1 MKLEK
6 SSFIPSCQNPSPLP
20 DGRGSHAAEP
30 RASASGLVCVAIL
43 CALAL
48 SAQKLP
54 SYKDLKYPPLKQVK
68 IPDPV
73 EVTLTN
79 GMRVF
84 LLEDHELPVIQ
95 GVALVRTGNLFDP
108 PDKRGLADL
117 TAAVLRSGGTKAK
130 TGDQLDE
137 ELENMAASVE
147 SGMDES
153 SASLSFSGLKENTQ
167 QILQLFKEIVTAPEF
182 RQDKLDLALTQE
194 RSGIARR
201 NDEAS
206 AIPQRELLSL
216 LYGRDTPYG
225 WQVEYEHLNRIH
237 REDLQNFYKR
247 YYFPKNIMLAV
258 YGDFSATQMKDL
270 LEKTF
275 ADWKVDQPPVPK
287 FPEVTAKPAPGIYFV
302 ERPDVTQT
310 FFAIGHLGGD
320 LRDPDFAAL
329 GVAANILGEGFSSR
343 LMSQIRTKLGYAY
356 NIGASWAVEFDHPG
370 TFRIQGS
377 TKSATTVETIQAIGV
392 ELDKL
397 RSQEVSE
404 RELAEAKDAVLNG
417 FVFNFDSPAKT
428 LRRVLR
434 YTYYGYPKSFLFD
447 YQKAVANVTRA
458 DVLRVAKQR
467 FRAENLA
474 IVAVGNSKEFGKPLA
489 ALGKVTALD
498 VSIPEDKVD
507 ASAAPPAKQA
517 SAQSIAQGKQL
528 LARVQQAMGGSDKLA
543 SIKDS
548 VQLLEMAMD
557 PSAGGFK
564 MKQTVQF
571 VAPNHY
577 RQDQELP
584 FGKIIAYTDGATG
597 WLSSPQG
604 VLPMPPEVLKQ
615 AQGELF
621 RRLSGLVLS
630 DRDASR
636 TVSAVDDH
644 TIEISASDGQSIR
657 IEIDASTGLPTKE
670 SYQSPGIGGAPTE
683 VAQTFSD
690 WRETGGFKMPF
701 KSQME
706 QGGKKIADVTVSE
719 YKFNTGLTQ
728 AEIGKRP

>member
-1 MKLEK
+1 MTLQTIRGAGPRPA
-6 SSFIPSCQNPSPLP
+6 SLG
-20 DGRGSHAAEP
+20 DMAGRGHAP
-30 RASASGLVCVAIL
+30 RKLWLVGVTIL
-43 CALAL
+43 CAFSLH
-48 SAQKLP
+48 AQKLP
-54 SYKDLKYPPLKQVK
+54 SYKDLKFPPLKQVK

-73 EVTLTN
+73 EVTLAN

-108 PDKRGLADL
+108 PDKRGLADIMA
-117 TAAVLRSGGTKAK
+117 TVLRSGGTKAK
-130 TGDQLDE
+130 TGDQLDQ

-167 QILQLFKEIVTAPEF
+167 QVLQLFKEIMTGPEF
-182 RQDKLDLALTQE
+182 RQDKLDLTLSQE
-194 RSGIARR
+194 HSGISRR

-206 AIPQRELLSL
+206 AIPQRELLSI

-225 WQVEYEHLNRIH
+225 WEVEHEHLNRIH
-237 REDLQNFYKR
+237 REDLQNFYRR
-247 YYFPKNIMLAV
+247 YYFPKNIMLSV
-258 YGDFSATQMKDL
+258 YGDFSAPAMKDL

-287 FPEVTAKPAPGIYFV
+287 FPDVTAKPAPGIYLV
-302 ERPDVTQT
+302 DRPDVTQT

-377 TKSATTVETIQAIGV
+377 TKSSTTVETIQAIRV

-428 LRRVLR
+428 LRRIMR

-447 YQKAVANVTRA
+447 YQKAVSNVTRA
-458 DVLRVAKQR
+458 DVLRVAKAR
-467 FRAENLA
+467 FRPDDLA
-474 IVAVGNSKEFGKPLA
+474 IVAAGNSKEFGKSLTT
-489 ALGKVTALD
+489 LGKVTTLD
-498 VSIPEDKVD
+498 VSIPEPK
-507 ASAAPPAKQA
+507 AAADNGKDDGKKNQPSP
-517 SAQSIAQGKQL
+517 QSIAQGKQL
-528 LARVQQAMGGSDKLA
+528 LARVQQAMGGADKLA

-548 VQLLEMAMD
+548 VQMLEMSMD
-557 PSAGGFK
+557 PSAGGLK
-564 MKQTVQF
+564 MKQTIRF
-571 VAPNHY
+571 VAPNYY
-577 RQDQELP
+577 RQDQDLP
-584 FGKIIAYTDGATG
+584 FGKVVAYTDGKVG
-597 WLSSPQG
+597 WLANPMQG
-604 VLPMPPEVLKQ
+604 LLPMPPDVLKQ
-615 AQGELF
+615 AQGEMF
-621 RRLSGLVLS
+621 RRLAGLVLS
-630 DRDASR
+630 DRDTSR
-636 TVSAVDDH
+636 TISAVDDH
-644 TIEISASDGQSIR
+644 TIEIATTDGQSVR
-657 IEIDASTGLPTKE
+657 IVLDAATGLPTRE
-670 SYQSPGIGGAPTE
+670 SYQAPGIGGAQTE
-683 VAQTFSD
+683 VAQTFAD

-701 KSQME
+701 KAQME
-706 QGGKKIADVTVSE
+706 QGGKKIADVTITD
-719 YKFNTGLTQ
+719 YKFNTGLTE